1 MAWNDCSEACWR
13 WRSWAFSRRSAF
25 LSFCSIIHFI
35 ISIGFRPLLLL
46 LRGVERP
53 LSGPSLRLPSE
64 SAYATIAAPVSN
76 ETWCCCCGK
85 LGRC

>member
-1 MAWNDCSEACWR
+1 MAWNDCSEACSR
-13 WRSWAFSRRSAF
+13 ARLLAFSRRSAC
-25 LSFCSIIHFI
+25 LSFCSIIMLIIFI
-35 ISIGFRPLLLL
+35 GSRPLLLL

-64 SAYATIAAPVSN
+64 SACATIAAPVSN